1 MSDSHLSR
9 PLCELAE
16 ELAGLISQLCE
27 LMIRKWTQSEL
38 KKGTPMVEF
47 YRAISPDRLS
57 RLEMPSLRLVA
68 WAEQH
73 KPAKERRQFQERYTS
88 FCKLT
93 MHFGTLVN
101 PSTYLFS
108 GLHVSPPQTSV
119 VLLDDRHLM
128 QAKLAGSH
136 LPETLRAWALEMRQQ
151 AAKAQEPTEEAA
163 GDPVET
169 PQSQE
174 LQAGATPKPADG
186 GDDRSPDGPKEDE
199 YDDRSPDGPKE
210 DEYDGRSLGGPKEDE
225 YDDRVAWW
233 MGKRIYLGSNT
244 QISRLFWLLAN
255 PVGRAHLFSEVQ
267 RAVDQMEA
275 NTDTGSTPE
284 DVEKSRKRICKAV
297 SKLKA
302 AMREAG
308 LDDHFLIHH
317 ASGEYSMIPRYGPYG
332 EKKTRFPTKGSG
344 VPRGR

>member
-163 GDPVET
+163 GDPVA
-169 PQSQE
+169 PACSPRNCRPARRPSQRTV
-174 LQAGATPKPADG
+174 ATTAVLTARRKMNTTAAVLAARRKMNTTTVLRG
-186 GDDRSPDGPKEDE
+186 GWEN
-199 YDDRSPDGPKE
+199 
-210 DEYDGRSLGGPKEDE
+210 
-225 YDDRVAWW
+225 A
-233 MGKRIYLGSNT
+233 
-244 QISRLFWLLAN
+244 
-255 PVGRAHLFSEVQ
+255 
-267 RAVDQMEA
+267 
-275 NTDTGSTPE
+275 ST
-284 DVEKSRKRICKAV
+284 
-297 SKLKA
+297 
-302 AMREAG
+302 
-308 LDDHFLIHH
+308 
-317 ASGEYSMIPRYGPYG
+317 
-332 EKKTRFPTKGSG
+332 
-344 VPRGR
+344 